1 MNKRQLTL
9 EYEVFANTVLV
20 SVNNENKSDER
31 VKPQQIPQL

>member
-20 SVNNENKSDER
+20 SVDSENKSHER
-31 VKPQQIPQL
+31 VKAQQIPQL